1 VLCVANARI
10 LNDETFA
17 DHAELLVAAALRGNL
32 GCLYRPHSK
41 CPWGVDRRC
50 AAGGIHVSPR
60 ALGWL
65 DSKRSI

>member
-17 DHAELLVAAALRGNL
+17 DRAELLVAAAPAETSVVCTARIRSARWAASGRG
-32 GCLYRPHSK
+32 
-41 CPWGVDRRC
+41 

-65 DSKRSI
+65 DSERSI